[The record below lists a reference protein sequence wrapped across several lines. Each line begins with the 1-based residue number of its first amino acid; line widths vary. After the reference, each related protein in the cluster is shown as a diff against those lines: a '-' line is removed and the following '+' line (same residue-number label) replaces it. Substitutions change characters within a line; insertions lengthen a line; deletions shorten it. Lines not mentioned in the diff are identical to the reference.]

1 VHGYTRCMAN
11 VRRVWWVRYE
21 RMGIFWAT
29 PTRVNL
35 EAVTGSKAVESIGVG
50 QKHVVVSTDDSKWL
64 AVDG

>member
-1 VHGYTRCMAN
+1 
-11 VRRVWWVRYE
+11 
-21 RMGIFWAT
+21 MGIFWAT

-64 AVDG
+64 AIDG